1 MHKSPPINDQCH
13 IYLSAKNLTKLFFV
27 AWKVMMALAWL
38 TEVLCQCRLL
48 PRGGRVADVLGSL
61 KVAWQRQANICY
73 FELIKP
79 IILIIWISIQ
89 EARAQIGIFTFGLQ
103 KWTPQIIISFSYPMW
118 FLVLYPT
125 IFDSGLV
132 LWGWW
137 GFRGLGGDNM
147 FVPADAALFQ
157 RCSLAL
163 APPWASSLSRP

>member
-1 MHKSPPINDQCH
+1 MISVTS
-13 IYLSAKNLTKLFFV
+13 SAKNLTKLFFV

-38 TEVLCQCRLL
+38 TEVLCRLL
-48 PRGGRVADVLGSL
+48 PRGGEVADVLGSL

-79 IILIIWISIQ
+79 IIIWIAIQNEAAHDHQ

-118 FLVLYPT
+118 LLVLYPT

-157 RCSLAL
+157 RYSL